1 MKNFS
6 LYTVLLA
13 VTFMTFT
20 ACGES
25 EAEKQA
31 KLQAKLDSARIA
43 EQQKIADMMAA
54 YEDSVNAANPGGMEE
69 AQEESAAMSGSIS
82 ESGSYVVQVGAWRSE
97 EKAQSFVDQWS
108 DRNYPSSYVVKTG
121 TEETGDVWF
130 RVRVGNFE
138 TRDAAKE
145 FGASLAA
152 EINSGYWVANKD

>member
-31 KLQAKLDSARIA
+31 RLQAKLDSARVA
-43 EQQKIADMMAA
+43 EQQKIDAMMQA
-54 YEDSVNAANPGGMEE
+54 YQDSVNAANPDGMEDSE
-69 AQEESAAMSGSIS
+69 EESTAMSSSIS

-97 EKAQSFVDQWS
+97 DKAQSFVDKWS
-108 DRNYPSSYVVKTG
+108 DRSYPSSYVVKTG
-121 TEETGDVWF
+121 NEETGDIWF

-138 TRDAAKE
+138 TRDAAEK